1 MVSYLACKRCG
12 KQGCH
17 VKENRKQ
24 RVISRRQLEEL
35 KWCGYQKKKKRK
47 VAYST
52 ERKVQQ
58 SGIWARA
65 LESIEKERSNQ
76 RNIRRTFK
84 MLREIWLNIKVEK
97 INMHENIIV
106 KVLLDSGTIG
116 IFMDR
121 KIAARHRFKLQRLER
136 PIQVRNMDRTNN
148 SARAIIY
155 QIEVNVYYKNYV
167 KRIRMDICDLG
178 KTNIILEI
186 LWLQAHNPEINWEM
200 REVKITRCLPLC
212 DRIGQKREEKKVKRE
227 KIVVTLEE
235 EKIVRW
241 IIDNKKNWEKKKK

>member
-1 MVSYLACKRCG
+1 
-12 KQGCH
+12 
-17 VKENRKQ
+17 
-24 RVISRRQLEEL
+24 
-35 KWCGYQKKKKRK
+35 
-47 VAYST
+47 
-52 ERKVQQ
+52 
-58 SGIWARA
+58 
-65 LESIEKERSNQ
+65 
-76 RNIRRTFK
+76 

-97 INMHENIIV
+97 IDMHKGITV
-106 KVLLDSGTIG
+106 KVLLDSGAIG
-116 IFMDR
+116 IFTDR

-136 PIQVRNMDRTNN
+136 PIQVRNMNGMNN

-178 KTNIILEI
+178 KTNIILGI

-200 REVKITRCLPLC
+200 REIKITRYLPLC
-212 DRIGQKREEKKVKRE
+212 DRTGQKREEKKVKRE

-241 IIDNKKNWEKKKK
+241 IIDNKENWEKEKKNRRGLRK